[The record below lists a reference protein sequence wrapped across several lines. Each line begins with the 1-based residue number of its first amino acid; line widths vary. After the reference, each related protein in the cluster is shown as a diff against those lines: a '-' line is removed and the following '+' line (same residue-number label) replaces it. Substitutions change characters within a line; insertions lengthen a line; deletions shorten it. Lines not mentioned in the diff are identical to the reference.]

1 MPTDTDPSPAV
12 VLNRVT
18 THAQRLL
25 DALTALDDAG
35 GFRAAAAVG
44 GREAPEALVPRHG
57 AGPPEPARL
66 RPAGSCGSCG
76 ENRLRFRHR
85 EARR

>member
-1 MPTDTDPSPAV
+1 MPTDDCPSPAA
-12 VLNRVT
+12 VLSRVT
-18 THAQRLL
+18 THAQCLL
-25 DALTALDDAG
+25 DALTDLDDAG
-35 GFRAAAAVG
+35 GFRAAAADG

-76 ENRLRFRHR
+76 EKRPRFRHR
-85 EARR
+85 EA